1 MDSGFVDSGRVSQRI
16 HPKGSA
22 DGLDLR
28 ITEAWDARRSGWDF
42 SWLDGRVRST
52 EPPWDYRARAER
64 ATREARHLLD
74 IDTGGGEF
82 LAALAPLPHDTHAVE
97 AWQPN
102 VAVARERLE
111 PLGATV
117 HEAFDECPQGTFDLV
132 LNRHGRLDAET
143 LAPLMRP
150 GGILLTQQ
158 VGSRNHRELNEAL
171 ALPAPPPSPADDA
184 GGFTA
189 HDHRFLI
196 EADKI

>member
-22 DGLDLR
+22 DGLDHS
-28 ITEAWDARRSGWDF
+28 IAEAWDAQRSGWDF

-52 EPPWDYRARAER
+52 EPPWDYRTRATE

-82 LAALAPLPHDTHAVE
+82 LAALAALAPLPQDTRAVE
-97 AWQPN
+97 AWPRN

-117 HEAFDECPQGTFDLV
+117 HEAFDECPQGTFDFV
-132 LNRHGRLDAET
+132 LSRHGRLDAKT
-143 LAPLMRP
+143 PAPLMRP
-150 GGILLTQQ
+150 GGILLTPA
-158 VGSRNHRELNEAL
+158 RA
-171 ALPAPPPSPADDA
+171 PAPGPWSQ
-184 GGFTA
+184 
-189 HDHRFLI
+189 R
-196 EADKI
+196 